1 MNMNLNDN
9 QIMAINHL
17 AGPCICIAGPGSG
30 KTLTLT
36 LRLQRLVDM
45 GIDGS
50 SILVITF
57 TRAAA
62 LEMKERFLKLTGD
75 SSVVFG
81 TFHSA
86 FYGMLKEEHA
96 IDSYEIISSNR
107 RYSLIKEAFMS
118 VIQEEYSDDLAD
130 NYLREISYM
139 KNIMAGDDY
148 KSKSVNSHNLWSLY
162 KEYERLKRNNK
173 LMDYDDML
181 TLTYELFVS
190 NKEAL
195 SRWQERFKY
204 ILIDEAQDMNELQ
217 YNIVKLLSLDRKNIF
232 LVGDDDQSIYG
243 FRGANPGIMQQFRED
258 YNSKVIVLDTN
269 YRCPRNIVDVAAKLI
284 SHNTNRFAKNINS
297 IKADGML
304 SIHMLSDEKE
314 ESEYVLHALEVL
326 CPKRE
331 DYSNCAILYRNHIE
345 ASSIVEG
352 LIQSNIPF
360 FLKDH
365 MPNIYEHFVM
375 DDMISFFRLAQGQ
388 INRVNLL
395 KVINKPQRYIAR
407 AAITNGDSIY
417 NDLMTY
423 YRSKQ
428 WMLERI
434 NNFFYDIKRINNLS
448 AYAACNY
455 IRKAMGY
462 DDYLV
467 TYALD
472 NGKNRDEYLNI
483 ADFFMEV
490 VRECR
495 SIEDAIVKISE
506 CKKVIALKNE
516 EQKHSKVEG
525 VGLYTMHS
533 SKGLEF
539 DNVFIIRVNEQVIPS
554 KKAITDAE
562 LEEERRML
570 YVAIT
575 RAKSKL
581 FITGVNNK
589 KREKV
594 YPSRFI
600 SELDNYSS
608 PSSSSSIHSSCQAS
622 KASDTASYSSSDS
635 MLSKDGLPFSSSK

>member
-1 MNMNLNDN
+1 MNLNDN

-30 KTLTLT
+30 KTTVLT

-45 GIDGS
+45 GINGS

-75 SSVVFG
+75 NSVVFG

-118 VIQEEYSDDLAD
+118 VIQEEYTDDLAD

-139 KNIMAGDDY
+139 KNIMAGPEY
-148 KSKSVNSHNLWSLY
+148 KSKNVDTSNLRKLY
-162 KEYERLKRNNK
+162 KEYERLKRSYK

-181 TLTYELFVS
+181 TLTYDLFSS
-190 NKEAL
+190 NKAAL
-195 SRWQERFKY
+195 SHWQEQFKY

-217 YNIVKLLSLDRKNIF
+217 YRIIKLLSKDRKNIF

-243 FRGANPGIMQQFRED
+243 FRGANPSIMQQFKAD
-258 YNSKVIVLDTN
+258 YNSRVIVLDTN
-269 YRCPRNIVDVAAKLI
+269 YRCPRNIVDAASKLI

-297 IKADGML
+297 TKADGML
-304 SIHMLSDEKE
+304 SVHMLADEKE
-314 ESEYVLHALEVL
+314 ESEYVLHALNVL
-326 CPKRE
+326 CPNRE

-345 ASSIVEG
+345 AAAIVEG
-352 LIQSNIPF
+352 LVQSNIPF

-365 MPNIYEHFVM
+365 MPNIYEHFVVE
-375 DDMISFFRLAQGQ
+375 DMVCFFRLALGQ
-388 INRVNLL
+388 VTRANLL

-407 AAITNGDSIY
+407 AAISSGDNIY
-417 NDLMTY
+417 NDLMSY

-434 NNFFYDIKRINNLS
+434 SNFFYDIKRIKKLS
-448 AYAACNY
+448 AYAAANY
-455 IRKAMGY
+455 IRKAMAY

-467 TYALD
+467 SYALD
-472 NGKNRDEYLNI
+472 NGKNRDEYMNI
-483 ADFFMEV
+483 ADFFMEG
-490 VRECR
+490 VRECK
-495 SIEDAIVKISE
+495 SIEDAINKISE

-516 EQKHSKVEG
+516 DQKHSKVEG

-539 DNVFIIRVNEQVIPS
+539 DNVFIIRVNELVIPS
-554 KKAITDAE
+554 KKAITEAE
-562 LEEERRML
+562 LEEERRMF

-575 RAKSKL
+575 RTKLRL

-608 PSSSSSIHSSCQAS
+608 PSSSNSIHSSCQAS
-622 KASDTASYSSSDS
+622 KASETASYSSSDS